1 MDSNIKHKQEEVCP
15 TCNRCHH
22 SGLDNNQLELV
33 AEKAAAKAVILMR
46 DNLAR
51 GVGFRVINTFAVM
64 LGLMIV
70 GLFFWLASLG
80 IVKH

>member
-1 MDSNIKHKQEEVCP
+1 MDTAHNKQQAGICP
-15 TCNRCHH
+15 TCNRCHSH
-22 SGLDNNQLELV
+22 GLDNEQLELV
-33 AEKAAAKAVILMR
+33 AEKAAAKAVVLMR

-51 GVGFRVINTFAVM
+51 GVGFKVINTFAVM

-70 GLFFWLASLG
+70 GLFFWLATLG